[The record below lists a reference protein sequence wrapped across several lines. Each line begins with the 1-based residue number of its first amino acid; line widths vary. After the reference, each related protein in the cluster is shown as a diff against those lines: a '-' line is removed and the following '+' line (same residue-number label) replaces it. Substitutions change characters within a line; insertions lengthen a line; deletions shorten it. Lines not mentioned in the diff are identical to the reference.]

1 MLIVSIILIIL
12 IASEVEQR
20 VPRDRHL
27 NVLNITVLIVL
38 ILPNI
43 VIILLSLILLLLI
56 IIMLTLIMVSP
67 HR

>member
-27 NVLNITVLIVL
+27 IVLNITVLIVF

-43 VIILLSLILLLLI
+43 VIILLSLILLLI